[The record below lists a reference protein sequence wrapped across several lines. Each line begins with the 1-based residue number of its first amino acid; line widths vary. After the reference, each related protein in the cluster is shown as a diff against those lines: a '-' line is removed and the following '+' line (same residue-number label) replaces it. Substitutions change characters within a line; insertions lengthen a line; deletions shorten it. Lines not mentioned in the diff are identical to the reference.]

1 MGVSSGSHA
10 PPFAGPAVFWQ
21 SKKVLWS
28 LQLAAL
34 VLTVLL
40 VTGCGTTPQKPVMKL
55 CQSADHCAG
64 GPTRIVQHAVDTVVN
79 ANFPDK
85 AGVYEAVMWK
95 DANVSTAFVA
105 LDNSIHITSSL
116 YVALEWHQLVGV
128 VAHELA
134 HQEANHVLIG
144 LGASAAIWVVD
155 KATWF
160 ITPWMILSPAD
171 ELLNAELERNQE
183 IEADL
188 LAVKYLKNA
197 GYTKEDYL
205 ALLNWIKTEVD
216 GGGGCRVLCDHPH
229 INDRIKAVR
238 EGRNVLHQDTSR
250 AVDQIAD

>member
-1 MGVSSGSHA
+1 MQA
-10 PPFAGPAVFWQ
+10 
-21 SKKVLWS
+21 
-28 LQLAAL
+28 
-34 VLTVLL
+34 
-40 VTGCGTTPQKPVMKL
+40 
-55 CQSADHCAG
+55 
-64 GPTRIVQHAVDTVVN
+64 GPTRIVQHAIDTIVN
-79 ANFPDK
+79 ANFPER
-85 AGVYEAVMWK
+85 AGVYKAVMWK
-95 DANVSTAFVA
+95 DRGELVA
-105 LDNSIHITSSL
+105 ATGLGVSIHISTSL
-116 YVALEWHQLVGV
+116 YMALTWDQLVAV
-128 VAHELA
+128 MAHELA

-229 INDRIKAVR
+229 IDDRIKAVR
-238 EGRNVLHQDTSR
+238 ER
-250 AVDQIAD
+250 AGMCFTKILPEPLIRLQTKSYIWGYITGIGNNSGGVAVGSI

>member
-1 MGVSSGSHA
+1 MGVSSGFHA
-10 PPFAGPAVFWQ
+10 PPFAGPVGFSQ
-21 SKKVLWS
+21 SKKALWF

-40 VTGCGTTPQKPVMKL
+40 VTGCGTTSQKPVMKL

-85 AGVYEAVMWK
+85 SGLYEAVMWK

-134 HQEANHVLIG
+134 HQEANHALIG

-171 ELLNAELERNQE
+171 ELLKAGFERNQE
-183 IEADL
+183 IESDL
-188 LAVKYLKNA
+188 IAVKYLKTA

-205 ALLNWIKTEVD
+205 ALLNWIKTEAD

-229 INDRIKAVR
+229 IDDRIKAVT
-238 EGRNVLHQDTSR
+238 EGENVLQAQGGR
-250 AVDQIAD
+250 QN

>member
-1 MGVSSGSHA
+1 MQL
-10 PPFAGPAVFWQ
+10 GP
-21 SKKVLWS
+21 
-28 LQLAAL
+28 L

-40 VTGCGTTPQKPVMKL
+40 VTGCGTTSQKPVMKL

-64 GPTRIVQHAVDTVVN
+64 GPTRIVQHAIDTIVN
-79 ANFPDK
+79 ANFPER
-85 AGVYEAVMWK
+85 AGVYKAVMWK
-95 DANVSTAFVA
+95 DRGELVAATGLGVSIHVST
-105 LDNSIHITSSL
+105 SL
-116 YVALEWHQLVGV
+116 YMALTWDQLVAV
-128 VAHELA
+128 MAHELA

-229 INDRIKAVR
+229 IDDRIKAVT
-238 EGRNVLHQDTSR
+238 EGENVLQAQGGRQS
-250 AVDQIAD
+250 

>member
-1 MGVSSGSHA
+1 MNKKASTFIAVISVMFILGGCASTPEKHLKKSSRESERCIV
-10 PPFAGPAVFWQ
+10 P
-21 SKKVLWS
+21 
-28 LQLAAL
+28 
-34 VLTVLL
+34 
-40 VTGCGTTPQKPVMKL
+40 
-55 CQSADHCAG
+55 DNCAG
-64 GPTRIVQHAVDTVVN
+64 GPTRIVQHAIDTIVN
-79 ANFPDK
+79 ANFPER
-85 AGVYEAVMWK
+85 AGVYKAVMWK
-95 DANVSTAFVA
+95 DRGELVATTGLGVSIHVST
-105 LDNSIHITSSL
+105 SL
-116 YVALEWHQLVGV
+116 YMALTWDQLVAV
-128 VAHELA
+128 MAHELA
-134 HQEANHVLIG
+134 HQQANHVLIG
-144 LGASAAIWVVD
+144 MGVSSTIWIVD

-188 LAVKYLKNA
+188 IAVEYLKNA